1 VAETATL
8 TPGLSFRARG
18 RRESAHEIERR
29 VLEVSKRRARNA
41 RRALDCERPRAES
54 RPAVV
59 SLAAGL
65 ELPGNPPLSSRV
77 RPPTVDR
84 PLATVHSS
92 VRLGCSIEHTR
103 SRRSQIASMGPP
115 AGCDRVIQA
124 TRASARSEA
133 SCHALAEDG
142 RQEAGGRAGINPP
155 DPELRAPP
163 HFEGNPHGRV
173 VRIPGTPPRHHRFH
187 R

>member
-1 VAETATL
+1 MQASQLRKRLVSRCIRDRFKVAERVAETATL

-115 AGCDRVIQA
+115 AGCDRGSPGHA
-124 TRASARSEA
+124 CKRALRGELSRARRGRTSRGRGASGHKSARS
-133 SCHALAEDG
+133 
-142 RQEAGGRAGINPP
+142 
-155 DPELRAPP
+155 
-163 HFEGNPHGRV
+163 
-173 VRIPGTPPRHHRFH
+173 
-187 R
+187 